1 MYLGEAGCTTAPCC
15 PLSYSMWLL
24 QQKKAAASRGRKP
37 GSPSAVGDT
46 SLRSSSLSLLPSFPR
61 SSGAL
66 GRAKPAEAPLREAGA
81 ERGFPRDREG
91 AAPLSAGLARP
102 FGFASTGAGGASRNE
117 TPCGARLGCTAPAA
131 GAAGPGAS
139 AAARRFT
146 IVVKLNDVEYGTG
159 TGKSKKEAKRAAAK
173 KTWEMI
179 EKQSPSSMGAAESA
193 TTQTISSPEPDRD
206 YVSLLNIFAQRTRLQ
221 VDYRERTRTGD
232 AHAPIFSCSCTI
244 SGQVYG
250 RGTGPTVAAA
260 KQAAAKQ
267 AFEKVE
273 TEKSNGNSILS
284 IHSNSSEVPTESDS
298 NISFEDS
305 APMLVEKMKDM
316 AVCEKLS
323 PSQRNAQSSAL
334 KSKRK
339 LAANFPNVRKE
350 EEKKNMSDSDESLPD
365 VDTNTRKGN
374 GNPHTVD
381 KTFLDNFK
389 NIEPIGEGGFGN
401 VFKATSKCDKTT
413 YAIKR
418 VEFTKNVRREAE
430 GLARLT
436 HENIVRYHCSW
447 KGYDHIT
454 SQDASLNSD
463 KTTRCLFI
471 QMEFCEKGTLEKWIG
486 ENREHQNYHEMAQNK
501 FLQIMK
507 GVEYIHSEKLIH
519 RDLKPLNIFISH
531 DDKIKIGDFGLV
543 TPVAYETLT
552 KNIGTKSYMAPEQFG
567 DRYGKEVDIYALGL
581 IWFEI
586 LSALTNHE
594 KNEVWPS
601 VREGHFP
608 KSFTNQF
615 PPKASI
621 IKKMLSTDPSKRP
634 SATRILD
641 LVKSVDKE
649 KSVKNYTC

>member
-1 MYLGEAGCTTAPCC
+1 MDLECMEKINHYCQINKLTLLYDTAGMT
-15 PLSYSMWLL
+15 
-24 QQKKAAASRGRKP
+24 G
-37 GSPSAVGDT
+37 PSHD
-46 SLRSSSLSLLPSFPR
+46 P
-61 SSGAL
+61 
-66 GRAKPAEAPLREAGA
+66 E
-81 ERGFPRDREG
+81 
-91 AAPLSAGLARP
+91 
-102 FGFASTGAGGASRNE
+102 
-117 TPCGARLGCTAPAA
+117 
-131 GAAGPGAS
+131 
-139 AAARRFT
+139 FT

-159 TGKSKKEAKRAAAK
+159 TGKSKKEAKRVAAK

-193 TTQTISSPEPDRD
+193 TTQTISSPEPDRN
-206 YVSLLNIFAQRTRLQ
+206 YVSLLNIFAQRTRLK
-221 VDYRERTRTGD
+221 VDYPERTRTGD

-273 TEKSNGNSILS
+273 TEKSNGNSIFS
-284 IHSNSSEVPTESDS
+284 IHSNSSQVPTQSDS
-298 NISFEDS
+298 NSISFEDS

-350 EEKKNMSDSDESLPD
+350 EENKNMSDSDESLPD

-381 KTFLDNFK
+381 KIFLDNFK

-401 VFKATSKCDKTT
+401 VFKARSKCDKTT

-454 SQDASLNSD
+454 SRDASLNSD

-486 ENREHQNYHEMAQNK
+486 ENREDQNYHEMAQNK

-519 RDLKPLNIFISH
+519 RDLKPPNIFISH

-608 KSFTNQF
+608 ESFTNQF

-621 IKKMLSTDPSKRP
+621 IKKMLSTDPFKRP

-649 KSVKNYTC
+649 KSPKNYTC